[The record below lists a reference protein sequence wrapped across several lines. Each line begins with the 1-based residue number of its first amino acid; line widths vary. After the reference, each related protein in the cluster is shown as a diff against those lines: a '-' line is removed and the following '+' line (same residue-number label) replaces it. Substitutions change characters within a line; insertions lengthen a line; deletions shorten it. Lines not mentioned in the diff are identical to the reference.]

1 VFEEGTAMKKSLIDC
16 MTKRSLVA
24 WPVWWLLMSI
34 VSINT
39 INYAAASE
47 AKKAP
52 SLVNQSLQAP
62 EIRSLA
68 ASALANAAQVRA
80 KVHDGKKDHLW
91 DYIARLNTLIALI
104 KAARPTGEIDALII
118 YYQQHL
124 AFEDNKQVLADML
137 PLYHALDAL
146 PQNKLTEKARQQ
158 LDTVRTALQN
168 GKRADA
174 LKALDNMQRTLNIDG
189 VDFPLQAAEEKL
201 RTITNQYEDN
211 RTVPKGTVLLGL
223 ETDLLQLVNAL

>member
-1 VFEEGTAMKKSLIDC
+1 MMKSLIDC
-16 MTKRSLVA
+16 ITKRSYVT
-24 WPVWWLLMSI
+24 WPVWWLVASLLSI
-34 VSINT
+34 YT
-39 INYAAASE
+39 ISYATAAE
-47 AKKAP
+47 AKQSP
-52 SLVNQSLQAP
+52 SLANQSLQTP

-68 ASALANAAQVRA
+68 ASALANVAQVRA
-80 KVHDGKKDHLW
+80 KVHDGKTDHLW
-91 DYIARLNTLIALI
+91 DYIAQLNTLIALI

-146 PQNKLTEKARQQ
+146 PHTKQTEKAHQQ
-158 LDTVRTALQN
+158 LDSVRTALQN

-174 LKALDNMQRTLNIDG
+174 LKALGDMQRTLSIDG

-211 RTVPKGTVLLGL
+211 QTLPKGTILLGL

>member
-1 VFEEGTAMKKSLIDC
+1 MWLI
-16 MTKRSLVA
+16 
-24 WPVWWLLMSI
+24 WWLLLSLM
-34 VSINT
+34 SINT
-39 INYAAASE
+39 ITYAAASE
-47 AKKAP
+47 AKQSQ
-52 SLVNQSLQAP
+52 SLANHSLQAP

-80 KVHDGKKDHLW
+80 KVHDGKTDHVW

-104 KAARPTGEIDALII
+104 KAARPTGEIDALIT

-124 AFEDNKQVLADML
+124 GFEDNKQVLADML

-146 PQNKLTEKARQQ
+146 PHSNQTKQARQQ
-158 LDTVRTALQN
+158 LDSVREALQN

-174 LKALDNMQRTLNIDG
+174 LAALDNMQRTLSIDG

-201 RTITNQYEDN
+201 RTITDQYEDN
-211 RTVPKGTVLLGL
+211 RTLPKGTVLLGL